1 MSTYL
6 FPFVSPLRTLR
17 LKKDLT
23 AKYARHAMSTK
34 KKVQSLALCSI
45 VLLLPLLLTGCTK
58 RLPEPLEPIRTLEQ
72 WENYQKRGLVPDK
85 IDRIYCSGGTLRLA
99 VYLDCVDKVVA
110 VDTNEKNIGERG
122 TLKAYLAAHPVL
134 QDLPIGGETSGRD
147 SPELLLS
154 LEPMPQLIIRAD
166 TGGGYDP
173 RELTRRTGI
182 PVLLIPM
189 RCITAGREEFDA
201 GLRLL
206 GTVLGKEAR
215 AEALIEFFDKEIAD
229 IQERVQNCN
238 NPKPLV
244 YVGGVS
250 YGGSH
255 GFNSS
260 EAGYPPFVIAGAES
274 PIKANA
280 HEQTLGKRHT
290 MLAKEK
296 ILEWNPEILFL
307 DLGTLYLGG
316 ASGLTELKN
325 DSAYRSL
332 SAVQRGK
339 VYALLPNTFYFVN
352 HDAVLANAWYVAKVL
367 YPEQFLDIEPKKK
380 ADEIFTFLVG
390 SPVFDELNAELEH
403 LVFEQIF

>member
-1 MSTYL
+1 MVSITVSLSL
-6 FPFVSPLRTLR
+6 FWKKSAPFS
-17 LKKDLT
+17 
-23 AKYARHAMSTK
+23 A
-34 KKVQSLALCSI
+34 
-45 VLLLPLLLTGCTK
+45 LLLLLFCAGCTN
-58 RLPEPLEPIRTLEQ
+58 LPATFESLEPIRTMEQ
-72 WENYQKRGLVPDK
+72 WEHYQQQGLVPAK

-99 VYLDCVDKVVA
+99 VYLKCVDKVVA
-110 VDTNEKNIGERG
+110 IDTNERNRGERG
-122 TLKAYLAAHPVL
+122 TLKAYLAAHPEL
-134 QDLPIGGETSGRD
+134 QELPIGGETSGRD

-154 LEPMPQLIIRAD
+154 LDPMPQLIIRAD
-166 TGGGYDP
+166 SGGGYDP

-206 GTVLGKEAR
+206 GAVLDKKDR
-215 AEALIEFFDKEIAD
+215 AEALIEFFDQEIAD
-229 IQERVQNCN
+229 IQKRVQHYRHQ
-238 NPKPLV
+238 KPLV

-274 PIKANA
+274 PVKANEDEPA
-280 HEQTLGKRHT
+280 LGKRHT

-316 ASGLTELKN
+316 ASGLRELKN
-325 DSAYRSL
+325 DPAYRSL
-332 SAVQRGK
+332 SAVQQGK
-339 VYALLPNTFYFVN
+339 VYSLLPNTFYFVN
-352 HDAVLANAWYVAKVL
+352 HDAVLANAWFVAKVL
-367 YPEQFLDIEPKKK
+367 YPEQFLDIDPKEK

-390 SPVFDELNAELEH
+390 SPVFEKLNVTLDH
-403 LVFEQIF
+403 LVFEQLSME

>member
-1 MSTYL
+1 MT
-6 FPFVSPLRTLR
+6 
-17 LKKDLT
+17 
-23 AKYARHAMSTK
+23 
-34 KKVQSLALCSI
+34 
-45 VLLLPLLLTGCTK
+45 LLLLLFFTGCTRK
-58 RLPEPLEPIRTLEQ
+58 IQEPLEPIRTIEQ
-72 WENYQKRGLVPDK
+72 WENCQKQGLVPAA

-99 VYLDCVDKVVA
+99 VYLECVDKVVA
-110 VDTNEKNIGERG
+110 VDTNEKNTGERG
-122 TLKAYLAAHPVL
+122 SLKAYLTAHPEL
-134 QDLPIGGETSGRD
+134 QGLPIGGETSGRD
-147 SPELLLS
+147 SPELLLN
-154 LEPMPQLIIRAD
+154 LDPMPQLIIRAD

-189 RCITAGREEFDA
+189 RCITVGREEFDA

-215 AEALIEFFDKEIAD
+215 AEVLIEFFDREIAD
-229 IQERVQNCN
+229 IQERVRNFN

-274 PIKANA
+274 PIKVNDLEPA
-280 HEQTLGKRHT
+280 LGKRHT
-290 MLAKEK
+290 MPAKEK

-307 DLGTLYLGG
+307 DLGTLDLGG
-316 ASGLTELKN
+316 ASGLMELKN
-325 DSAYRSL
+325 DPAYRSL
-332 SAVQRGK
+332 SAVQQGK
-339 VYALLPNTFYFVN
+339 VYSLLPNTFYFVN
-352 HDAVLANAWYVAKVL
+352 HDAVLANAWFVAKVL
-367 YPEQFLDIEPKKK
+367 HPEQFLDIDPKVK

-390 SPVFDELNAELEH
+390 SPVFDKLNTELDH

>member
-1 MSTYL
+1 
-6 FPFVSPLRTLR
+6 
-17 LKKDLT
+17 
-23 AKYARHAMSTK
+23 
-34 KKVQSLALCSI
+34 LA
-45 VLLLPLLLTGCTK
+45 LLLTLFFAGCTK
-58 RLPEPLEPIRTLEQ
+58 GLNEPLEPIRTIEQ
-72 WENYQKRGLVPDK
+72 WENYHKQGLVPAK

-99 VYLDCVDKVVA
+99 AYLECVDMVVA
-110 VDTNEKNIGERG
+110 VDTNEKNTGDRG
-122 TLKAYLAAHPVL
+122 TLKAYLAAHPGL
-134 QDLPIGGETSGRD
+134 QELPIGGETSGRD
-147 SPELLLS
+147 SPELLLN
-154 LEPMPQLIIRAD
+154 LDPMPQLIIRAD
-166 TGGGYDP
+166 SGGGYDP

-189 RCITAGREEFDA
+189 RCITAGREEFDT

-215 AEALIEFFDKEIAD
+215 AEALIEFFDKEIAN
-229 IQERVQNCN
+229 IHERMKNCN
-238 NPKPLV
+238 SPKPLV

-280 HEQTLGKRHT
+280 HEPTLGKRHT

-316 ASGLTELKN
+316 ASGLMELKN

-332 SAVQRGK
+332 SAVQQGK
-339 VYALLPNTFYFVN
+339 VYTLLPNTFYFVN
-352 HDAVLANAWYVAKVL
+352 HDAVLANAWFVAKVL
-367 YPEQFLDIEPKKK
+367 YPEQFLDIDPKKK

-390 SPVFDELNAELEH
+390 SPVFDKLNVTLDH